1 MAKTRPLFSI
11 RSKCGLAS
19 RAVRLMVL
27 RGEGKV
33 VLPRGKGLG
42 AIIRVSSADTGGS
55 VSVVEHTLEPGFL
68 GAPPH
73 RHQREDETSYVL
85 EGALTVQIGDEI
97 ATVQAGSII
106 VKPRGIFHTFWNSGT
121 QPLRFLEIISPGGFE
136 HYFEELARLFAG
148 GPPDMR
154 EVSAVAERYGLEFDV
169 SRLPEVMQKYGV
181 RLT

>member
-1 MAKTRPLFSI
+1 MISSEK
-11 RSKCGLAS
+11 
-19 RAVRLMVL
+19 
-27 RGEGKV
+27 GKV
-33 VLPRGKGLG
+33 IFPRGAGLG
-42 AIIRVSSADTGGS
+42 AILRVSSADTGGS

-85 EGALTVQIGDEI
+85 EGALTVQIGDEVG
-97 ATVQAGSII
+97 TVRAGSII
-106 VKPRGIFHTFWNSGT
+106 VKPRGIFHTFWNSEK

-154 EVSAVAERYGLEFDV
+154 EVSEIAQRYGLEFDT
-169 SRLPEVMQKYGV
+169 SRMPEIMQKYGV

>member
-1 MAKTRPLFSI
+1 MILP
-11 RSKCGLAS
+11 
-19 RAVRLMVL
+19 
-27 RGEGKV
+27 GEGKV
-33 VLPRGKGLG
+33 IFPRGKGLG

-85 EGALTVQIGDEI
+85 EGELTAQIGDEV
-97 ATVQAGSII
+97 ATVRDGSII
-106 VKPRGIFHTFWNSGT
+106 VKPRGIYHTFWNSST

-136 HYFEELARLFAG
+136 HYFEELAVLFAA

-154 EVSAVAERYGLEFDV
+154 DVTAIAQRYGLEFDV
-169 SRLPEVMQKYGV
+169 THMPELMQKYGV